1 MERQTRTDA
10 PSPEEG
16 THAECSGGRIRMQ
29 APIRGQKEEPSEG
42 GGVDSHEPQGPVNS
56 VLLTRNASG
65 FNPGY

>member
-1 MERQTRTDA
+1 
-10 PSPEEG
+10 
-16 THAECSGGRIRMQ
+16 MQ